1 MMRYLVQSFKFLR
14 TKTYETILSDIK
26 FGYRE
31 PLD

>member
-14 TKTYETILSDIK
+14 TKKYEIILSDIT

>member
-1 MMRYLVQSFKFLR
+1 MMKYLVLSFKLLR
-14 TKTYETILSDIK
+14 TKKYETILSDIK